1 MASEIASWSDIPS
14 LGKSSTECPTK
25 SEIVA
30 LSTTTKTIKIA
41 NTYSDNELV
50 ALSDISVITYQIVVT
65 SPATIA
71 AIGGSTTSKITY
83 NVLTD
88 GVVTSSGN
96 TLTGYTITESSDSTG
111 RFSATGTSGTVTITA
126 TNNTTISEG
135 IAKYTIS
142 KSGYGSA
149 TISVTQSAGV
159 QTKTIIITPDEQII
173 GADGGSTQATVS
185 AYVHWNGTYTSTES
199 SLIGYTITENS
210 DTSNAFT
217 ATGTNGTITFTAT
230 VSTTNSNREASYTI
244 SKSGYTSATTS
255 ITQSSASI
263 KYGTWTISLSAS
275 STTVA
280 AKGGSSTITATATR
294 TYGYGTTSGAGTETG
309 SVTLSL
315 SSGTATLSGSTLT
328 FANNTTTSS
337 RSAVVKVTCT
347 NDTSITKTIT
357 ITQSAGSKSYTYGAW
372 TITASASPTTVAA
385 SGGTSTVTHS
395 ASRTVTYTWN
405 GVSGSGSSSTE
416 TGSTTIALVNA
427 IGTLSG
433 NVVTFANNTSAS
445 TRTQVITITCT
456 NDTSVTKQ
464 ITITQSAG
472 SVEYK
477 INHKLVATSGI
488 AAAGGSLN
496 YTMTYDTYWNGVKTN
511 SGTSLTGYT
520 ISGSNTGFT
529 ATGTSGIVTITANNN
544 KSTSTRSATYTISKS
559 GYTSTII
566 SAKQLAGEETGN
578 ELVINDTFSI
588 QSSVSAK
595 GGTGTY
601 IQKPISWRTYWNDT
615 NDYTETIEND
625 YTSISQPTWVI
636 FNSGVSDGS
645 NITYN
650 VSIPNNTTTFV
661 REGNIIASFSPITK
675 KFPITQAA
683 GTMTKQLVLSE
694 VSEIPAKGGS
704 VTSTVTYDTY
714 WNGVKT
720 ASGTQMSDD
729 YDIAEDGG
737 DIDIITPSDLQGSIA
752 FLADNNCST
761 SSKTAYYCVNCS
773 GYDDSDSI
781 KITQAAGSKSY
792 IYYLETSATFMK
804 NNSVLLKGAPKTSDI
819 YTGTLLYTKE
829 NAWNGVQG
837 SNIFTAITVVPT
849 TVTSTNTNMME
860 VTSLSDSNLTIELK
874 NNTTGT
880 TRTCQLV
887 VTLSDGKT
895 INYIIKQLG

>member
-185 AYVHWNGTYTSTES
+185 AYVHWNGTYTSIES
-199 SLIGYTITENS
+199 SLTGYTITENS

-230 VSTTNSNREASYTI
+230 ASTTNSNREASYTI

-294 TYGYGTTSGAGTETG
+294 TYGYGTTSGAGTQTG

-416 TGSTTIALVNA
+416 TGSTTIALVNTV
-427 IGTLSG
+427 GTLSG

-445 TRTQVITITCT
+445 TRTQTITITCT

-472 SVEYK
+472 
-477 INHKLVATSGI
+477 
-488 AAAGGSLN
+488 
-496 YTMTYDTYWNGVKTN
+496 
-511 SGTSLTGYT
+511 
-520 ISGSNTGFT
+520 
-529 ATGTSGIVTITANNN
+529 
-544 KSTSTRSATYTISKS
+544 
-559 GYTSTII
+559 
-566 SAKQLAGEETGN
+566 EETDYA
-578 ELVINDTFSI
+578 LVINDTFSI
-588 QSSVSAK
+588 QSCVSAK

-625 YTSISQPTWVI
+625 YTSISQPTWII

-650 VSIPNNTTTFV
+650 VSIPNNTTTSV

-675 KFPITQAA
+675 KFPIIQAA

-720 ASGTQMSDD
+720 ATGTQMSDD

-792 IYYLETSATFMK
+792 IYYLQTSATFMK
-804 NNSVLLKGAPKTSDI
+804 NNSVLLTGAPKTSDI

-837 SNIFTAITVVPT
+837 SNILTATSVVPT

-860 VTSLSDSNLTIELK
+860 VISLSDLNLTIELK